1 MATIAVVFLRE
12 NWLLLT
18 LRRLDVQKEI
28 VNCT

>member
-1 MATIAVVFLRE
+1 MATIDEVFSKT

-18 LRRLDVQKEI
+18 LRRLDVQEEL